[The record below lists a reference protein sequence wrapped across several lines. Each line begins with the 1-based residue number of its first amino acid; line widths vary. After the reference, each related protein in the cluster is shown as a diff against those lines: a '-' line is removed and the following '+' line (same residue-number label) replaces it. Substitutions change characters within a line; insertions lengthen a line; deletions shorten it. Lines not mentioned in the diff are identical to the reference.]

1 MAQQQSSS
9 IGDLQKTSE
18 ATKNPLAAFSHFMDR
33 FKPQLALALP
43 KHLTPDRMARLTLTA
58 FSSSPQLQNCEHRTI
73 AASIMTAGQLGLEPG
88 VNGQG
93 YLVPYGRTCTFV
105 PGWKGLVDLV
115 ARSGRGTVFT
125 GVIFR
130 DQDYTFTD
138 GARRDLVIH
147 NETDLDAPEDITHAY
162 AIGWVRDAA
171 MPIIELWRV
180 SKIEKHRDKYNKV
193 GRKHYSYRDWE
204 MYARKVPLLQ
214 VLKYMPCSIEVS
226 NALAVSHAAE
236 SGRGVNIEQGIV
248 IDMDTGRPVEEI
260 DRETGEVMQRAA
272 GSAGQSTRTTQSD
285 TSPAKAQAEAGNPA
299 QGAAAAAP
307 ASQAEPAGGQQGELP
322 GADEDPG
329 LDPAAVEHQLVNA
342 KTLDVLDLASDSI
355 DGVNDLEIRAR
366 LHQVYQ
372 ERRIAMARQA
382 EQHAQAQQQ
391 QQQRPAGR
399 TGRRMAAPE

>member
-1 MAQQQSSS
+1 MAQHQSSS

-18 ATKNPLAAFSHFMDR
+18 PTKNPLAGFSHFMDR

-43 KHLTPDRMARLTLTA
+43 KHLTADRMARLALTA
-58 FSSSPQLQNCEHRTI
+58 FSSSPQLQKCDQRTI

-93 YLVPYGRTCTFV
+93 YLIPYGQTCTFV

-130 DQDYTFTD
+130 DQEYTFTD
-138 GARRDLVIH
+138 GARRDLIIH

-260 DRETGEVMQRAA
+260 DRETGEVMRQADEGARQSPR
-272 GSAGQSTRTTQSD
+272 SAQSD
-285 TSPAKAQAEAGNPA
+285 TTPAKAQAEAGNPA
-299 QGAAAAAP
+299 QGAASAAP
-307 ASQAEPAGGQQGELP
+307 ASQTEPAGAQQP
-322 GADEDPG
+322 QQTGAGAEDAG
-329 LDPAAVEHQLVNA
+329 LDPAAVEHQIVNA

-355 DGVNDLEIRAR
+355 DGVNDLGVRAR
-366 LHQVYQ
+366 LHQIYQ
-372 ERRIAMARQA
+372 ERRATMVAAQQQA
-382 EQHAQAQQQ
+382 EAQQ
-391 QQQRPAGR
+391 QQQRPAGTSR
-399 TGRRMAAPE
+399 RRMAAPE